1 MDAATIAALI
11 GAGGLTVLAPQIFT
25 GIRGLIDG
33 RHQREKQEAVDALS
47 QRDAAVRERNQAER
61 VRSAEASRRRRVEEY
76 ASLLRRTLI
85 ETCGIEPGQLP
96 PWPDRTHYHP
106 PDDGQPGDPTQEDT

>member
-33 RHQREKQEAVDALS
+33 RHQREKAEAVDALS
-47 QRDAAVRERNQAER
+47 QRDAAVRLAVVEAVAR
-61 VRSAEASRRRRVEEY
+61 VTGLGA
-76 ASLLRRTLI
+76 
-85 ETCGIEPGQLP
+85 
-96 PWPDRTHYHP
+96 DRISVLKMK
-106 PDDGQPGDPTQEDT
+106 